1 VWRKKIRTL
10 DLSDRR
16 PPRDGRVKKS
26 TDESSALRADD
37 VALIG
42 QGGRFTAVETK
53 QRFSAKIARPC
64 VNSRGWDAT
73 ASPDL

>member
-1 VWRKKIRTL
+1 
-10 DLSDRR
+10 
-16 PPRDGRVKKS
+16 VKKS

-37 VALIG
+37 VAVMG
-42 QGGRFTAVETK
+42 QAARFTAVETK

-64 VNSRGWDAT
+64 VRSRGWVAA